1 MRVFFNSF
9 ETEAEESLKR
19 ASLILAGIKG
29 GAYKAVGSAL
39 KRAASAGKTEVKKL
53 ITQEYNISAG
63 LFLSETKNINHYEKS
78 SSGDITV
85 AFGFRGSPIPLIK
98 FSSSVGRGGKVQVQ
112 VKKSGSKQALDHAF
126 IAKVGGHTG
135 VFERETPERLPIR
148 QLFGPATTQMIYSND
163 VVLDKMEEKML
174 LVFNGRIDHEINAI
188 LNGFRR

>member
-1 MRVFFNSF
+1 MSNFYSGVEVN
-9 ETEAEESLKR
+9 AEESLKR
-19 ASLILAGIKG
+19 AELILAGIKG
-29 GAYKAVGSAL
+29 GAKKAVGSAL
-39 KRAASAGKTEVKKL
+39 TRAASAGKTEVKKI

-63 LFLSETKNINHYEKS
+63 LFSSETQNINHYEKS

-126 IAKVGGHTG
+126 IANVGSHTG
-135 VFERETPERLPIR
+135 IFERETPERFPIR
-148 QLFGPATTQMIYSND
+148 QLYGPATTQMIYSNETI
-163 VVLDKMEEKML
+163 LDKMEEKMGT
-174 LVFNGRIDHEINAI
+174 VFDQRIDHEINAI